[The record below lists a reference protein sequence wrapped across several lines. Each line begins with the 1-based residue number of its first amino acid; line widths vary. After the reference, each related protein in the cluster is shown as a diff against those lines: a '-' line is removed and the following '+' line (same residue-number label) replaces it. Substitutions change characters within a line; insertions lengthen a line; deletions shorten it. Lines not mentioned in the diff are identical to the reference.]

1 MATPPCHEQRAGRQ
15 RSSSQD
21 LLFWTLGLLAFPGFD
36 FPLTL
41 MLSGPNCGWLDV
53 TCEAAGLP
61 GEELVISRCDSAFS
75 LSAGHSKDLQ
85 GSVNTRWSLEC
96 PAVILNALLTPGG
109 MWEELTAWAAL
120 SWAPRGPLCREQV
133 PPHPEVG
140 VGLFT
145 SKGRCW

>member
-1 MATPPCHEQRAGRQ
+1 MLRVKPQACLGEKLVV
-15 RSSSQD
+15 SS
-21 LLFWTLGLLAFPGFD
+21 
-36 FPLTL
+36 
-41 MLSGPNCGWLDV
+41 
-53 TCEAAGLP
+53 
-61 GEELVISRCDSAFS
+61 CDSAFS

-109 MWEELTAWAAL
+109 MWKELTACVAL
-120 SWAPRGPLCREQV
+120 SWAPRGPLCRERV
-133 PPHPEVG
+133 PPHPEVE

>member
-1 MATPPCHEQRAGRQ
+1 
-15 RSSSQD
+15 
-21 LLFWTLGLLAFPGFD
+21 
-36 FPLTL
+36 
-41 MLSGPNCGWLDV
+41 MLYGPNCGWLDV

-61 GEELVISRCDSAFS
+61 GEELVISSCDSAFS

-96 PAVILNALLTPGG
+96 PAAILNDLLTPGG
-109 MWEELTAWAAL
+109 MWKELTACAAL
-120 SWAPRGPLCREQV
+120 SWAPRGPLCRERV
-133 PPHPEVG
+133 PPHPEVE

>member
-1 MATPPCHEQRAGRQ
+1 MATPTCHEQRAGQQ

-21 LLFWTLGLLAFPGFD
+21 LLFRTLGLLEFTGFD

-41 MLSGPNCGWLDV
+41 MLYGPNCGWLDV
-53 TCEAAGLP
+53 MCEAAGLP
-61 GEELVISRCDSAFS
+61 GEGLVSSCDFAFS
-75 LSAGHSKDLQ
+75 LSAEHSIDLH

-109 MWEELTAWAAL
+109 TWKELTACAAL
-120 SWAPRGPLCREQV
+120 SWAPRGHLCREQV
-133 PPHPEVG
+133 PPHPEVE